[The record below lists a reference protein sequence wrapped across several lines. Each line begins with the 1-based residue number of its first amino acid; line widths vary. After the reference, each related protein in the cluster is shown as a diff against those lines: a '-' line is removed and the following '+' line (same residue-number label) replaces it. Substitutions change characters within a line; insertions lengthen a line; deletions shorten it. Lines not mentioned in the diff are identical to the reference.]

1 MSARL
6 AASQKS
12 YYITEDV
19 IMNHE
24 MKIIDMFSRIFELLL
39 LNLLFV
45 LTSLPLV
52 TVGASMTALF
62 SVNLKLVKNEESY
75 IAKEYFRAFRQN
87 LKPATISFLLFAVMG
102 TLFSFNII
110 LALRSTELLFLITGV
125 LSLIFLILLGVYA
138 LYYFP
143 FLARFHYTHAK
154 AARQILRIVTE
165 KPGLFLLLA
174 ALNIP
179 ILFLCLFSVQTMLF
193 VLIFTLLIGASGFT
207 YVESLLLRA
216 MMGDS

>member
-1 MSARL
+1 
-6 AASQKS
+6 
-12 YYITEDV
+12 
-19 IMNHE
+19 MNHE

-62 SVNLKLVKNEESY
+62 AVNLKLVKNEESY

-110 LALRSTELLFLITGV
+110 LALRSTEL
-125 LSLIFLILLGVYA
+125 VYA

-179 ILFLCLFSVQTMLF
+179 VLFLCLFSVQTMLF